1 MLTTSAIQPSLQS
14 SQQIKWR
21 TEIFIYFAVFLS
33 PLLLLSSS
41 GGLVTA
47 VASLAGTLASGLSSG
62 GFIDGYEGVVEV

>member
-41 GGLVTA
+41 VGLVTA
-47 VASLAGTLASGLSSG
+47 VVPPAEMFAGDPT
-62 GFIDGYEGVVEV
+62 F